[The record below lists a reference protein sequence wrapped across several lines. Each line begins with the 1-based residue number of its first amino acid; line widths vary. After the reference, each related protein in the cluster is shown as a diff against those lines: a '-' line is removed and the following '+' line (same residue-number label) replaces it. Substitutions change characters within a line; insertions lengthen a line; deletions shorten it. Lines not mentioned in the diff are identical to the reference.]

1 MQLSGYEW
9 RSYVVA
15 TPATQQSTLSTHFFR
30 PHSYPLNC
38 IINCIFYSPF
48 TTPILLHSQRYT
60 PVYCR
65 FCSAHSAPFY
75 CSSTMCLEIKF
86 YFNLRLACWILASR
100 LASVSAMFTWDPWDG
115 EESPWP
121 GGQWRERLIV
131 LWGGHYSLIRSSDKL
146 V

>member
-1 MQLSGYEW
+1 MEVLCCCDTGYTAKYTEHPFLLPPF
-9 RSYVVA
+9 V
-15 TPATQQSTLSTHFFR
+15 P
-30 PHSYPLNC
+30 NC

-100 LASVSAMFTWDPWDG
+100 LASVSTMSTWDPWD
-115 EESPWP
+115 
-121 GGQWRERLIV
+121 QWGREPLARRAMEGAVDCPLGRALLTHQV
-131 LWGGHYSLIRSSDKL
+131 
-146 V
+146 